1 MDANSY
7 WYLDSASATHICYQ
21 KDCFDLLQEVVVGN
35 LTLGNKSIV
44 KVMGIG
50 VVKIKM
56 FDGVVRSLGGVAY
69 VPKMRK
75 NLISLSLLDSKGS
88 DITLFFNVK
97 GNNQQMADSE
107 EGGQTGPV
115 DMLESNGEHSPII
128 ERSASQTT
136 SENKF
141 VSIAACPQDRMEAYI
156 ENPPNLE
163 SASS

>member
-1 MDANSY
+1 
-7 WYLDSASATHICYQ
+7 
-21 KDCFDLLQEVVVGN
+21 
-35 LTLGNKSIV
+35 
-44 KVMGIG
+44 
-50 VVKIKM
+50 
-56 FDGVVRSLGGVAY
+56 
-69 VPKMRK
+69 
-75 NLISLSLLDSKGS
+75 
-88 DITLFFNVK
+88 
-97 GNNQQMADSE
+97 MADSE

-163 SASS
+163 SASKIKIHPRVRRRRHSDTEISIDKILSLALDKAMNMGENDEASDEDTIS